1 MAGIVISLVLA
12 AGLFGAI
19 WGLVRAR
26 RRSADAHLPPGQLSA
41 DERRRLYKRLGI
53 DPASLARAQNSN
65 VIWLDPR
72 RSRTRA

>member
-19 WGLVRAR
+19 WGLAR
-26 RRSADAHLPPGQLSA
+26 RRSADAHLTPGQLSA

-53 DPASLARAQNSN
+53 NPASLARAQNGN